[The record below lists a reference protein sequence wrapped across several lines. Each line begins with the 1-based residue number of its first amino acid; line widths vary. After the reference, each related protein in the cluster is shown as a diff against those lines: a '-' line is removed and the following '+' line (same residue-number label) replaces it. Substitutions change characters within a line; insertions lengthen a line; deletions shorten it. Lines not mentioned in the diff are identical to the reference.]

1 MPSGYNWVWSVG
13 LMSKNLSPCAENS
26 AETTRKQRG
35 KRAGGVSGKGFQPG
49 VSGNPNGR
57 PRTAKFSEAA
67 REILAEIDAQSG
79 ETNAECV
86 VRHCFKKAMR
96 GSARHLELL
105 LAYAEG
111 KAKQIIEASGPN
123 GTPLFNL
130 TRDEAQSR
138 ILDLM
143 AKVAT
148 ADPALA
154 ERLKAR
160 LAQGAAA

>member
-1 MPSGYNWVWSVG
+1 MAKKAKKRHGNGNGFKGPTPDVG
-13 LMSKNLSPCAENS
+13 KATQFK
-26 AETTRKQRG
+26 A
-35 KRAGGVSGKGFQPG
+35 
-49 VSGNPNGR
+49 GNPGGPGR

-67 REILAEIDAQSG
+67 REILAEIDAKSG
-79 ETNAECV
+79 ETNAGCL
-86 VRHCFKKAMR
+86 VRHCFKKAMH

-130 TRDEAQSR
+130 SRDEAQSR
-138 ILDLM
+138 IVDLM

-154 ERLKAR
+154 ERLKVR
-160 LAQGAAA
+160 LAQGVAA